1 MEINY
6 KFIKERRKAL
16 KLTQEEVAERLNL
29 CNGSQYSKIE
39 RGEYRLRAE
48 WLPVLAKI
56 LKCSITKF
64 FA

>member
-56 LKCSITKF
+56 LRCSMTKF
-64 FA
+64 FT

>member
-29 CNGSQYSKIE
+29 CNSSHYCKIE
-39 RGEYRLRAE
+39 NGVYDLKAE
-48 WLPVLAKI
+48 MLPALSKI